1 MDDLK
6 VQLTHAYKDGNFFEF
21 IREIY
26 YQDLKDEKLLP
37 GILTELHNKGQL
49 NLVELFHSLKNETKN
64 HDFFSVRQVFEDV
77 LPHINAPVKD
87 VADCVKHLTLE
98 AGQDMAAYMLLSP
111 FREFCK
117 SDNSRSQDLLE
128 LALTDIDQEF
138 DHLSTAIEA
147 GASNDEIFYT
157 NQAIEL
163 LSNENELVKQRAIFA
178 LGKIIYRD
186 EKLLAPVA
194 KAILKASISS
204 PSDIILATSMR
215 ALFAIISQSSDLEC
229 LFLEFLS
236 THFEHLSDRYV
247 HAASEIL
254 FYDGKKVSANVEPEL
269 LNICSYTK
277 PENKATINNIDYALA
292 RILKRN
298 DYDDC
303 VTFLERLFELS
314 NYQLSVKHF
323 DRFVSELHNNK
334 DTYLSSLLTRWLLS
348 KKVAL
353 GKYAADLFRDPDNG
367 VSIKFDVA
375 CFINES
381 KGVHLFLARKAC
393 GWFFNHPK
401 TAISLIESLII
412 GAPDDELKGIQQ
424 LIFHPLCVSYPGSI
438 RDHLETMNES
448 KEKMVKQIASDVLAE
463 YEEYQA
469 SVKAALKIN
478 ELRPSE
484 QDRHTYWRYHNKL
497 MNESMKKARSKSF
510 FTSLFAGNES
520 VLLYGN
526 KSIHYIHHGEQKTRQ
541 EVPLSEIST
550 SFELASM
557 HNLNPHGLENMIWQF
572 KIEGCTL

>member
-128 LALTDIDQEF
+128 FALTDIDQEF

-186 EKLLAPVA
+186 EKLLDPVA

-254 FYDGKKVSANVEPEL
+254 SYDGKKVSANVEPEL

-367 VSIKFDVA
+367 ASIKFDVA

>member
-128 LALTDIDQEF
+128 FALTDIDQEF

-186 EKLLAPVA
+186 EKLLDPVA

-254 FYDGKKVSANVEPEL
+254 SYDGKKVSANVEPEL

-303 VTFLERLFELS
+303 VTFLERFFELS

-367 VSIKFDVA
+367 ASIKFDVA

>member
-128 LALTDIDQEF
+128 FALTDIDQEF

-186 EKLLAPVA
+186 EKLLDPVA

-254 FYDGKKVSANVEPEL
+254 SYDGKKVSANVEPEL

-367 VSIKFDVA
+367 ASIKFDVA

-557 HNLNPHGLENMIWQF
+557 HNPEGSPHNFPKAQPCLNRF
-572 KIEGCTL
+572 